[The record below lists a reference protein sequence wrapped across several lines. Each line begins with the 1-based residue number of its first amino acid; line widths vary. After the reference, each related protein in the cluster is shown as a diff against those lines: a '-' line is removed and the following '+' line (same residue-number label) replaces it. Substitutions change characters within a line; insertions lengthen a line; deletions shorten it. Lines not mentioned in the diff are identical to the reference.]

1 MLFRSQGTKI
11 LQALWCSPKNKSI
24 IILKKEEEGDKTRK
38 PVKAVTVED
47 RLNVYRK
54 SYVIYKRLLFERVY
68 VVLEKTLESPL
79 DRKKIKPV
87 IPKGNQF

>member
-1 MLFRSQGTKI
+1 M
-11 LQALWCSPKNKSI
+11 
-24 IILKKEEEGDKTRK
+24 
-38 PVKAVTVED
+38 KAVTVED

-87 IPKGNQF
+87 IPQGNQF